1 MTMIPMN
8 IWSRRLAMAG
18 AMLVLLGACV
28 MLRAAPIIGPDGAPM
43 AQTRQGRLSG
53 VAEGDILHFRGVP
66 FAKPPVG
73 DLRWK
78 APQAPAAWSGVRQ
91 ADMFGPACMQRSSR
105 PDFKV
110 SEDCL
115 TLNVSTTTRSMRE
128 GGRPVLVR
136 IHGGGFVTGSGAG
149 EHSADV
155 WTAEDVVLVTFN
167 YRLGALGVFAHPLLA
182 AEEGRSGSPQVAN
195 FALLDMKAALEW
207 VRSNIAQFG
216 GDPQKVTISGV
227 SAGGEAVQLLLLMPD
242 AQGLFARAIAS
253 SGYIAWPLP
262 EAPVEG
268 RARPPASRD
277 AVLISEAIASR
288 AAGGRDPDSASAL
301 RALPAESLVQAVSG
315 FHLPIIDGRTVP
327 GHPVSLFE
335 VGKQA
340 KVPLMTGGNSYEGSV
355 FPSSGVTAQQ
365 VYDRLGGQRETI
377 TRLYASDFSQ
387 SEEQGVR
394 RVFGDMRYVLS
405 SFLAARAAGER
416 QPVYLYYVDYVAPER
431 RGATPGTPHAGETP
445 LLERGGR
452 SATPDGPG
460 GVMRDYW
467 VNFIRTGDPNGSG
480 LRAWPR
486 AREEAPEWMIF
497 GDDITAGPVL
507 YEKLQALAEAE
518 ARERAAA
525 SKR

>member
-1 MTMIPMN
+1 MN

-207 VRSNIAQFG
+207 VKSNIAQFG

-335 VGKQA
+335 AGMQA

-355 FPSSGVTAQQ
+355 FPASGVTVQQ
-365 VYDRLGGQRETI
+365 VYDRLGDLRDRLV
-377 TRLYASDFSQ
+377 RLYASDFSE
-387 SEEQGVR
+387 SEDQGVR
-394 RVFGDMRYVLS
+394 RMFGDMRYVLS
-405 SFLAARAAGER
+405 SFLAARAGSEV

-452 SATPDGPG
+452 SEIPDGPG

-467 VNFIRTGDPNGSG
+467 VNFIRTGDPNGPG
-480 LRAWPR
+480 LGVWPR
-486 AREEAPEWMIF
+486 ARAGQPDWMRF
-497 GDDITAGPVL
+497 GDDISAGPVL
-507 YEKLQALAEAE
+507 SEKLPALAEAE
-518 ARERAAA
+518 GRQRAAA
-525 SKR
+525 SGR